1 LWESQG
7 LYQDKPPCALFFIA
21 IEEAVAVFRFYSSL
35 QDKLS
40 LNFAQIST
48 KKKEI
53 GLNTP
58 FFLVQKAV
66 V

>member
-1 LWESQG
+1 MWKSQG
-7 LYQDKPPCALFFIA
+7 LYQYKPPCALFFTA

-40 LNFAQIST
+40 LNFGQIST

-58 FFLVQKAV
+58 FF
-66 V
+66 